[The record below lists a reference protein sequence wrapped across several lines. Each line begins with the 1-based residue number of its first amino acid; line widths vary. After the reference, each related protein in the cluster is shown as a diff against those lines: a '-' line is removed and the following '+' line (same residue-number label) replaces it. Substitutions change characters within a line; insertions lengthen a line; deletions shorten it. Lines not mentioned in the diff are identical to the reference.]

1 MIRKFALTLVAAVAA
16 GSAMAGTAY
25 IGDIA
30 VDTNAFTSDR
40 SRAEVQAE
48 LAQYRQ
54 AGVNPW
60 AKSYDP
66 LKSFASTKSREQVA
80 AEYVGAREQVA
91 AFTREDSGSAY
102 LARNGAAA
110 VDVER
115 VAVQSR

>member
-16 GSAMAGTAY
+16 GSAVAGTAY
-25 IGDIA
+25 VGDIA
-30 VDTNAFTSDR
+30 VETDAFTSSR

-48 LAQYRQ
+48 LAQYKQ

-60 AKSYDP
+60 SNSYNP
-66 LKSFASTKSREQVA
+66 LKSFVSTKTRDQVT
-80 AEYVGAREQVA
+80 AEFLGARDQVA

-115 VAVQSR
+115 VASQSR

>member
-30 VDTNAFTSDR
+30 VDTDSFSSSR

-48 LAQYRQ
+48 LAQYQQ

-60 AKSYDP
+60 SRSYDP
-66 LKSFASTKSREQVA
+66 LKSFVSTKSRDQVA
-80 AEYVGAREQVA
+80 AEYVQAREQVA

-102 LARNGAAA
+102 LARNGAGAA
-110 VDVER
+110 DVER
-115 VAVQSR
+115 VASQSR

>member
-1 MIRKFALTLVAAVAA
+1 MIRKLALTLVAAAAA

-25 IGDIA
+25 VGDIA
-30 VDTNAFTSDR
+30 VETDAFTSER

-48 LAQYRQ
+48 LAQYKQ

-60 AKSYDP
+60 SRSYDP
-66 LKSFASTKSREQVA
+66 LKSFVSTKSRDQVA
-80 AEYVGAREQVA
+80 AEYVQARDRVA

-102 LARNGAAA
+102 LARDRAAA

-115 VAVQSR
+115 VASQSR